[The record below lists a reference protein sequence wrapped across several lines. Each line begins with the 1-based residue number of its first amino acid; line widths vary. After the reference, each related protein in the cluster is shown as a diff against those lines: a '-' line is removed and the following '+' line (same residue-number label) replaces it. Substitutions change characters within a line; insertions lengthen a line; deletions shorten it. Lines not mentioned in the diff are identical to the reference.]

1 MDKDFLKKCVHGKTQ
16 NANEALIGLIWS
28 RSPKTVFVD
37 RETIEMGVNSA
48 IIHFNDGRKG
58 ILKVLEHF
66 GLKGEISKATATNLD
81 NSCIK
86 RMEKKFTAAEK
97 KHRKRLQARK
107 NGFFDKMNEKESVDS
122 YQTGAY

>member
-1 MDKDFLKKCVHGKTQ
+1 MDENLLKKCVRGKTQ
-16 NANEALIGLIWS
+16 NANEALKGLIWS
-28 RSPKTVFVD
+28 RLSKTVFVG

-66 GLKGEISKATATNLD
+66 GLKGQISKATTTNLD
-81 NSCIK
+81 NLRIK

-97 KHRKRLQARK
+97 KHRKGLRARK
-107 NGFFDKMNEKESVDS
+107 KGFFDEMNEKESVDS
-122 YQTGAY
+122 YQTDAY